1 MLGSGEPLGLA
12 LHAMPFVNSRQFV
25 LPPPGRARVARA
37 YAQAAL
43 DEAVGLG
50 LALPGGAGV
59 AGESLPVADYLALL
73 QAGQALRPDFGL
85 RVGARM
91 RTAHF
96 VAYGQVLLSCATFG
110 DALRQTQRFEALA
123 HDLGR
128 SELQVQGE
136 LAEYRWLSPWAA
148 GCAALP
154 LSVLAG
160 IQAFGSWM
168 AQRPL
173 AVHGIDLPF
182 AMPAQPEW
190 SERLQQ
196 QLGAPLRFGAAHTAA
211 RFDAALLAEPIPS
224 SDPAQLPLLQ
234 QHAEALLAQRGRQE
248 AGSGSTSGSANAL
261 AAAVVDRLPA
271 LLAQGEA
278 RLDAVAL
285 GLSLSPR
292 TLQRRLAAEGRPFQ
306 QLLDATRRQLAAQYL
321 RDVSLSLTEVA
332 FLLGYAEQSS
342 FSHAH
347 RAWHGCSPQA
357 WRSRW
362 PADPVQLSQFKDA
375 PQGTP

>member
-1 MLGSGEPLGLA
+1 MNA
-12 LHAMPFVNSRQFV
+12 RQFV

-196 QLGAPLRFGAAHTAA
+196 QLA
-211 RFDAALLAEPIPS
+211 RRCA
-224 SDPAQLPLLQ
+224 
-234 QHAEALLAQRGRQE
+234 
-248 AGSGSTSGSANAL
+248 SA
-261 AAAVVDRLPA
+261 
-271 LLAQGEA
+271 
-278 RLDAVAL
+278 
-285 GLSLSPR
+285 PR
-292 TLQRRLAAEGRPFQ
+292 TPPRALMPPCSPSRFPA
-306 QLLDATRRQLAAQYL
+306 ATRRSC
-321 RDVSLSLTEVA
+321 RCC
-332 FLLGYAEQSS
+332 SS
-342 FSHAH
+342 TP
-347 RAWHGCSPQA
+347 RPC
-357 WRSRW
+357 WRSAGGRKPGAGPPAGQPMRW
-362 PADPVQLSQFKDA
+362 PPRWSTGCRRCWRRARRAS
-375 PQGTP
+375 TPWRWA

>member
-43 DEAVGLG
+43 DEAAGLG
-50 LALPGGAGV
+50 LALPGG

-73 QAGQALRPDFGL
+73 LAGQVLRPDFGL

-182 AMPAQPEW
+182 AAPAQPEW

-234 QHAEALLAQRGRQE
+234 QHAEALLAQRWRQE
-248 AGSGSTSGSANAL
+248 AGGGSTSGSANAL
-261 AAAVVDRLPA
+261 AAAVADRLPA

-357 WRSRW
+357 WRSRALGEG
-362 PADPVQLSQFKDA
+362 P
-375 PQGTP
+375 